1 MEADDDTIHQ
11 VLSAAL
17 LAGRLAPGAPLRELA
32 LAEVFGV
39 SRERVRRVLLR
50 LGAERLLDLLPN
62 RGAFVAQPTLQQ
74 AREIY
79 EARRILEGGIVG
91 FLAPLLSATDAQQL
105 RSHLLLEQ
113 QAVARGDR
121 AEAVRLS
128 AEFHY
133 RLARATGSDFIQ
145 RELQQLVSR
154 TSMLVALFEP
164 ARAMRCACEEHAE
177 IVDALVDGNAAVA
190 MKAMHRHLALIE
202 TRLRPSADVASGDPL
217 QVLRADWSA
226 LQALRVKKA
235 PARRPARPAA
245 RSGAGRAKG

>member
-1 MEADDDTIHQ
+1 MAAADDDTIHE
-11 VLSAAL
+11 VISGAL

-39 SRERVRRVLLR
+39 SRERVRKVLQR
-50 LGAERLLDLLPN
+50 LGTERLLVLVPN
-62 RGAFVAQPTLQQ
+62 RGAFVAEPTLEQ

-91 FLAPLLSATDAQQL
+91 YLAPLLSATDAKLL
-105 RSHLLLEQ
+105 RAHLKTE
-113 QAVARGDR
+113 ADAMERGDR

-133 RLARATGSDFIQ
+133 LLARATGSAFVES
-145 RELQQLVSR
+145 ELQQLVSR

-164 ARAMRCACEEHAE
+164 ARAMRCGCEEHAE
-177 IVDALVDGNAAVA
+177 IVDALVAGSGADA

-202 TRLRPSADVASGDPL
+202 TRLRPSADVATDDPVD
-217 QVLRADWSA
+217 VLRAAW
-226 LQALRVKKA
+226 KA
-235 PARRPARPAA
+235 RHKPARR
-245 RSGAGRAKG
+245 

>member
-1 MEADDDTIHQ
+1 MATAPATAPAAADDETIHQ
-11 VLSAAL
+11 VISGAL

-39 SRERVRRVLLR
+39 SRERVRKVLQR
-50 LGAERLLDLLPN
+50 LGAERLLVLVPN
-62 RGAFVAQPTLQQ
+62 RGAFVAEPTLAQ

-91 FLAPLLSATDAQQL
+91 TLAPLLSATDATRL
-105 RSHLLLEQ
+105 RTHLKHEQ
-113 QAVARGDR
+113 AAMERGDR

-133 RLARATGSDFIQ
+133 LLARATGSAFIEQ
-145 RELQQLVSR
+145 TLQQLVSR

-164 ARAMRCACEEHAE
+164 ARSMRCACDEHAE
-177 IVDALVDGNAAVA
+177 IVDALVAGKGADA

-202 TRLRPSADVASGDPL
+202 TRLRPTADLATDDPVA
-217 QVLRADWSA
+217 VLRAAW
-226 LQALRVKKA
+226 LQRSPPVQAPLR
-235 PARRPARPAA
+235 
-245 RSGAGRAKG
+245 

>member
-1 MEADDDTIHQ
+1 MAAADDETIHQ
-11 VLSAAL
+11 VISGAL

-39 SRERVRRVLLR
+39 SRERVRKVLQR
-50 LGAERLLDLLPN
+50 LGTERLLVLVPN
-62 RGAFVAQPTLQQ
+62 RGAFVAEPTLEQ

-91 FLAPLLSATDAQQL
+91 YLAPLLSATDAKLL
-105 RSHLLLEQ
+105 RAHLKTE
-113 QAVARGDR
+113 ADAMERGDR

-133 RLARATGSDFIQ
+133 LLARATGSAFVEN
-145 RELQQLVSR
+145 ELQQLVSR

-164 ARAMRCACEEHAE
+164 ARSMRCGCEEHAE
-177 IVDALVDGNAAVA
+177 IVDALVAGSGADA

-202 TRLRPSADVASGDPL
+202 TRLRPSADVATDDPVD
-217 QVLRADWSA
+217 VLRAAW
-226 LQALRVKKA
+226 KA
-235 PARRPARPAA
+235 RNKPARR
-245 RSGAGRAKG
+245 